1 MSGGGVTRVSI
12 PHNARKVIQ
21 EIKKTIG
28 SKHSDEF
35 VYTTLKD
42 CDMDPKEASRRLK
55 MIHDIIEIA
64 GKHNVEDVYTMLKDC
79 NMDPNEAAQR
89 LLYIDTFHEV
99 KKKHDRRKSISSD
112 TSEDYKRTQGNQWR
126 RNLSSGKEY
135 GVTNRQERVSRQ
147 IIPVDSGKVNN
158 GAHVANSV
166 ANGNGTLAVSNGSYS
181 DKVALAPE
189 SSSTSDIVVVS
200 SKNTCA
206 VGTIQCEIVK
216 RSGSTK
222 SNSRLPA
229 GTGIKSDVVEGI
241 EISES
246 LKPLSLS
253 AVSPNHD
260 NQPPQLLHEPVKVNG
275 CEHRDNTHW
284 IREEK
289 SELKVSG
296 GGEKASYQAVIF
308 PDHLQV
314 PENFKSQFTFGSLD
328 VVPEASSLKEDDI
341 SSASALKHD
350 ETKKVEVKM
359 MMPPLGF
366 QNPVFQRDYS
376 FGYMPHLMGPGPHFV
391 HVDVPELQSQSG
403 SGGSVVTSG
412 VGQTQSATVGVGVVA
427 QLPISLSP
435 PPPPPPVFPYFRQ
448 VFPSYIPYNPYFPHF
463 YLPQNAHLF
472 NHAHAHGVFPTHQP
486 PPTSTP
492 PPPPPPTGIKLPVP
506 QLKQGSNDE
515 DVTVSQSQQK
525 DSNLHPPLQQIQGE
539 VWGREVVPNYFY
551 NFVPQAQAQAQGHGG
566 GGIYQYQYQST
577 STCNV
582 QPGIPL
588 PLMYQSQSSATTI
601 EPPPQHNWNNNTSLP
616 LHRDRDRQVD
626 G

>member
-135 GVTNRQERVSRQ
+135 GVTNRQERVSRL
-147 IIPVDSGKVNN
+147 IIPVDSVKVNN

-166 ANGNGTLAVSNGSYS
+166 ANGNGTLVVSNGSYS
-181 DKVALAPE
+181 DKLAPE
-189 SSSTSDIVVVS
+189 SSSTSDTVVVS

-229 GTGIKSDVVEGI
+229 GTGIKVSADSIPVVVEPADSDNARQLKSDVVEGI

-253 AVSPNHD
+253 AVNPSQD
-260 NQPPQLLHEPVKVNG
+260 NQPPQSLHEPVKVNG
-275 CEHRDNTHW
+275 CW
-284 IREEK
+284 IPEEK
-289 SELKVSG
+289 PELKVSG
-296 GGEKASYQAVIF
+296 DVGVEKSSYQAVIF

-314 PENFKSQFTFGSLD
+314 PENLKSQFTFGSLD
-328 VVPEASSLKEDDI
+328 VVQEASSLK
-341 SSASALKHD
+341 SSHPDSALKHD
-350 ETKKVEVKM
+350 ETKKVEVEVEVE
-359 MMPPLGF
+359 MMPPLGLGGGF
-366 QNPVFQRDYS
+366 QNPIVQRDYS
-376 FGYMPHLMGPGPHFV
+376 FGYMPHLMGPGPHFL

-412 VGQTQSATVGVGVVA
+412 IGQTPATQSATVGAA
-427 QLPISLSP
+427 QNPISLSPPP

-448 VFPSYIPYNPYFPHF
+448 VFPSYVPYNPYFPHF
-463 YLPQNAHLF
+463 YIPQNAHLF
-472 NHAHAHGVFPTHQP
+472 NHAHAHAHAHGVFPTHQP

-492 PPPPPPTGIKLPVP
+492 VPAAATGIKFPVP
-506 QLKQGSNDE
+506 QLKQGSNDD

-525 DSNLHPPLQQIQGE
+525 DNNLLQQIQGE

-551 NFVPQAQAQAQGHGG
+551 NFVPQAQGHGP
-566 GGIYQYQYQST
+566 IYQYQYQSA

-582 QPGIPL
+582 QPVIVPV
-588 PLMYQSQSSATTI
+588 PLMYQSQSTTTAAATNTI
-601 EPPPQHNWNNNTSLP
+601 EPSP
-616 LHRDRDRQVD
+616 
-626 G
+626 

>member
-1 MSGGGVTRVSI
+1 MSGGGGGGVTRVSI

-112 TSEDYKRTQGNQWR
+112 ASEDYKRTQ
-126 RNLSSGKEY
+126 
-135 GVTNRQERVSRQ
+135 
-147 IIPVDSGKVNN
+147 VDSVKVNN
-158 GAHVANSV
+158 GAHVSNSV

-181 DKVALAPE
+181 DKVAPE
-189 SSSTSDIVVVS
+189 SSSTSDTVVVS
-200 SKNTCA
+200 SKKTCA

-216 RSGSTK
+216 HSGSTK

-229 GTGIKSDVVEGI
+229 GTGIKSDVVEKI

-253 AVSPNHD
+253 TVNPNQD

-275 CEHRDNTHW
+275 CEHTHW
-284 IREEK
+284 IPEEK
-289 SELKVSG
+289 SELKVSADVG
-296 GGEKASYQAVIF
+296 VEKSSYQAVIF

-314 PENFKSQFTFGSLD
+314 PEKFKSQFTFGSLD
-328 VVPEASSLKEDDI
+328 VVPEASSLKKDEI
-341 SSASALKHD
+341 SSDPALKHD
-350 ETKKVEVKM
+350 ETKKVEVE
-359 MMPPLGF
+359 MMPPLGLGGGF
-366 QNPVFQRDYS
+366 QNPIVQRDYS
-376 FGYMPHLMGPGPHFV
+376 FGYMPHLMGPGPHYV

-412 VGQTQSATVGVGVVA
+412 VGQTPATQSATVGVGVA
-427 QLPISLSP
+427 ISLSPPPP

-492 PPPPPPTGIKLPVP
+492 APATGIKFPVP

-515 DVTVSQSQQK
+515 NVTVSQSQQK
-525 DSNLHPPLQQIQGE
+525 DNNLQPPLQQIQGE

-551 NFVPQAQAQAQGHGG
+551 NFVPQAQGHGHGLGGG
-566 GGIYQYQYQST
+566 GGIYQYQPTT

-582 QPGIPL
+582 QLQPGIPL
-588 PLMYQSQSSATTI
+588 PLMYQSQSTTAAAATNTI
-601 EPPPQHNWNNNTSLP
+601 EPPPPQHNWNNSTSLP